1 MNNYYLFLDE
11 SKPFGNLKYLC
22 LAGCIIEQSI
32 YTQKIIPAV
41 NNLKIKVFNNTDII
55 LHEIDI
61 RDAKKDTPYEVL
73 KDKDKWSLLWN
84 ELTKVFT
91 DNEFWTIGVC
101 INRNEYQKIYKNTYA
116 NNEYFI
122 CLQIIL
128 ENFVHFLE
136 HKNSRGIIYIES
148 ENSTED
154 TRLTSHYHTIV
165 ANGTLFISKLAFQRR
180 LTTINFAIKQEN
192 NIGLQIADF
201 IPNPLNRKYSGS
213 NEKKPSLLQII
224 ETKLYD
230 GEIGLCQKFG
240 CKIIE

>member
-1 MNNYYLFLDE
+1 MSSYYLFLDE

-22 LAGCIIEQSI
+22 LAGCIIKQST

-41 NNLKIKVFNNTDII
+41 SNLKINIFNNTDAI

-61 RDAKKDTPYEVL
+61 REAKKAPYTIL
-73 KDKDKWSLLWN
+73 KDRDKCSLFWN

-91 DNEFWTIGVC
+91 DNEFYTVGVC
-101 INRNEYQKIYKNTYA
+101 INKAEYQKTYKNTYA
-116 NNEYFI
+116 NSEYFV
-122 CLQIIL
+122 CLQIVL

-136 HKNSRGIIYIES
+136 HKNSKGVIYIES

-165 ANGTLFISKLAFQRR
+165 ANGTLFINKLAFQRR

-213 NEKKPSLLQII
+213 KDKNPSLLKLI
-224 ETKLYD
+224 ESKLYD